1 MHAKII
7 TWPLCTLHFITYL
20 QQVTNVHLYIHIYIF
35 ILFYFLNNFNF
46 NLLLFWVKK
55 TNIYLYINIYMHS
68 IARKDLFLVAYLPI
82 GFSFYKNRLQR
93 WNLTLTQLGFIHN
106 GVIRT
111 SNGWY
116 VGGYWFKPPS
126 NPYFFLLYW
135 KIFLKYELSD
145 HHEIRKP
152 N

>member
-1 MHAKII
+1 MQKSLHG
-7 TWPLCTLHFITYL
+7 LYVLYTLLPTYNKSL
-20 QQVTNVHLYIHIYIF
+20 TFTYIYIIYLF
-35 ILFYFLNNFNF
+35 IIYLFLGC
-46 NLLLFWVKK
+46 KK
-55 TNIYLYINIYMHS
+55 TNIYLYINIYMHL
-68 IARKDLFLVAYLPI
+68 IARKDLFLVTYLPI

-106 GVIRT
+106 WVTRT

-126 NPYFFLLYW
+126 NLYFFLLYW